1 MKIEVTDRA
10 NEELKKYLKS
20 KDLVDHPFRI
30 YIAGFG

>member
-20 KDLVDHPFRI
+20 KDLGDHPFRI